1 LGSRA
6 VKPAATTTYTLI
18 ATNQAGESKITCR
31 VEVDKQLAVES
42 QTIEQPA
49 VPAEIIEPPVISSQ
63 VSEPPVV
70 SSDNSEPKVES
81 NEVVEP
87 AVIVSEADERP
98 TCHSF
103 DTTRPLIMPGQT
115 STLSWQVSNAES
127 IRIEPDIGRVSS
139 LGSRAVKPATTTIY
153 TLIAAN
159 KAGESRVTCRVEI
172 SKRITIFSAD
182 SIHPQALLEE
192 FKASDDG
199 KVLPGQK
206 PPVSDPNSKL
216 GRFLGYRS
224 RKDESGKFIFI
235 PVYEKKQEK

>member
-1 LGSRA
+1 M
-6 VKPAATTTYTLI
+6 TTTYTLI

-31 VEVDKQLAVES
+31 VEVDKQFDVES

-49 VPAEIIEPPVISSQ
+49 VPAEISEPPVINSQ

-70 SSDNSEPKVES
+70 SSGNSEPKEES

-103 DTTRPLIMPGQT
+103 NTTRPQIMPGQT

-139 LGSRAVKPATTTIY
+139 LGSRAVKPAVTTTY
-153 TLIAAN
+153 TLIAMN
-159 KAGESRVTCRVEI
+159 QAGESRVTCRIEI
-172 SKRITIFSAD
+172 SRRITIFSAD

-192 FKASDDG
+192 YKASDDG
-199 KVLPGQK
+199 KVRLGTACAVLPGQK
-206 PPVSDPNSKL
+206 PPVSDPNSEL
-216 GRFLGYRS
+216 GKFLGYRS
-224 RKDESGKFIFI
+224 HKDESGKFIFT
-235 PVYEKKQEK
+235 PVYEKMQEE